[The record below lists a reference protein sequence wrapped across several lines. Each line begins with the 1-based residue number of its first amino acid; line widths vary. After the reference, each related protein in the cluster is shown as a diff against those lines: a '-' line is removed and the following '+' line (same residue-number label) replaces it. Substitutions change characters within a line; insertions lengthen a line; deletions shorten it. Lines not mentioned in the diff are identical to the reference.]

1 MKKEAHASACAS
13 FCGGS
18 RIRTGDPMLAKHMLY
33 QLSYTPSIIGG
44 YAAPKPLAAFPAPRL
59 CYPQSPAPAGRLMP
73 TCQQNPLRPF
83 RLHDFATRKVP
94 PRPVG

>member
-73 TCQQNPLRPF
+73 TACRKTIKAGLVSGFLGRPWQS
-83 RLHDFATRKVP
+83 
-94 PRPVG
+94 

>member
-59 CYPQSPAPAGRLMP
+59 CLAKSRPGRSADADCVPQNNKSRACVRL
-73 TCQQNPLRPF
+73 F
-83 RLHDFATRKVP
+83 R
-94 PRPVG
+94 